1 MTSTTAY
8 SNTHALSSQASEKV
22 EINRSSGVLHQLRA
36 IQEVVSELSA
46 LAGSEALH
54 Y

>member
-22 EINRSSGVLHQLRA
+22 EIKSSGVLHQLRA